1 MDLAVFGGL
10 AVVFAVLALFQRT
23 LYGSAICLLVVLL
36 QVAGIFFVT
45 GAQLLALMQVLVYAG
60 AIMVLIVVAI
70 MAAPPKLD
78 RLWAGYQAP
87 PLAAALVLVVLGI
100 EFYLILIHGQR
111 PLPPAAE
118 MSSAGLEREMAALLF
133 GRYALATELV
143 GVLVLVAALA
153 VVPAAVERRAAPS
166 RPRRAAPRENLPAEP
181 AEA

>member
-36 QVAGIFFVT
+36 QVAGIFFAA

-60 AIMVLIVVAI
+60 AIMVLIVVAV

-78 RLWAGYQAP
+78 RLWAGFQAP
-87 PLAAALVLVVLGI
+87 PFAAALVLLVLGV
-100 EFYLILIHGQR
+100 EFYLVLIHGQK

-118 MSSAGLEREMAALLF
+118 MSTVGLEREMASLLF

-153 VVPAAVERRAAPS
+153 VVPAALERGNAAS
-166 RPRRAAPRENLPAEP
+166 RLRREARRDNLPAEP